1 MRIKSITVDKFK
13 RFSHLEIRGV
23 PQNTKMVVLV
33 GPNGSGKTSLFEAIN
48 MWQKIHGF
56 NNHGDQ
62 TYYEKKQ
69 DDTVE
74 SAKSANEPIYKW
86 QQASRQKVSI
96 DFYDMMIDGENVK
109 GHFYFRSAYRNEPD
123 FRFNSLERKQDP
135 TKTLRLDTLI
145 QNDITVS
152 ENYQRLIA
160 STLEGVYNTANNK
173 KTVEQFREELIGK
186 IRNSLCNIFP
196 DLNLSSIGDPL
207 ANGNFYFEKGSSK
220 NFHYKNLSAGEKSAF
235 DLILDI
241 IIKSHYFFD
250 AVYCI
255 DEPELHMH
263 TELQGS
269 VLRELYNLIPEH
281 SQLWIS
287 THSIGMLQMA
297 EEIENSNRG
306 TIVFLDFSNRNFDDR
321 EEIRPAKISRAVREK
336 FYELALGDFAKLMLP
351 KKIIFCEGDPNGN
364 VRRDFDKTI
373 FSFIFADTH
382 PDAFFVSAKSCT
394 ELENIETSLG
404 DVMSKLLSNVK
415 IIKII
420 DRDDRSENEVSEL
433 LGKGIKVLKKRS
445 LESYLLDDSTIK
457 KLCDSTNQSDK
468 YNACLE
474 VKDKA
479 IKASTSLPRNNPLD
493 DIKSARGEI
502 YNSLKRILGLTQCGN
517 TADAFL
523 RDTIAPLI
531 TPDTEI
537 YKQLEQEIFG
547 NGDNQL

>member
-1 MRIKSITVDKFK
+1 VRIKAIIVDTFK
-13 RFSHLEIRGV
+13 RFSHLEIRDI
-23 PQNTKMVVLV
+23 PQTAKMVILV

-48 MWQKIHGF
+48 MWQKIRGF
-56 NNHGDQ
+56 RSPLDQ

-69 DDTVE
+69 NDTVE
-74 SAKSANEPIYKW
+74 PTNEHMQKW
-86 QQASRQKVSI
+86 QQASFQKVTI
-96 DFYDMMIDGENVK
+96 DFYDAVINGEDAR

-123 FRFNSLERKQDP
+123 FNISSFESKQDP
-135 TKTLRLDTLI
+135 TKSLRLNTLI

-160 STLEGVYNTANNK
+160 NTLEGVYNTANDK
-173 KTVEQFREELIGK
+173 KTVEIFREELIGK
-186 IRNSLCNIFP
+186 IRNSLNNIFP
-196 DLNLSSIGDPL
+196 DLNLSSIGNPL
-207 ANGNFYFEKGSSK
+207 VNGSFYFEKGLSK

-235 DLILDI
+235 DLVLDI
-241 IIKSHYFFD
+241 IIKSHYFVD

-269 VLRELYNLIPEH
+269 VLRELYKLIPEH

-297 EEIENSNRG
+297 EEIENLNRE
-306 TIVFLDFSNRNFDDR
+306 TIIFLDFSNRNFDDK
-321 EEIRPAKISRAVREK
+321 EEIRPAKINKAVREK

-364 VRRDFDKTI
+364 LKKNFDKTI
-373 FSFIFADTH
+373 FSIIFADTH
-382 PDAFFVSAKSCT
+382 PDAFFVSAKSCS

-404 DVMSKLLSNVK
+404 EVMTKLLSNAE

-420 DRDDRSENEVSEL
+420 DLDDRSENEVTDL
-433 LGKGIKVLKKRS
+433 LSKGIKVLKKRN
-445 LESYLLDDSTIK
+445 LESYLLDDSIIK
-457 KLCDSTNQSDK
+457 KLCEKRNQLEM
-468 YNACLE
+468 YTACLDAK
-474 VKDKA
+474 VTA
-479 IKASTSLPRNNPLD
+479 IQSSISVPRNNPLD
-493 DIKSARGEI
+493 DIKSARGQI
-502 YNSLKRILGLTQCGN
+502 YNSLKTILGLTQCGN

-547 NGDNQL
+547 NRGNQL